1 MPLIFVSGPPCQG
14 FSISWS
20 RQPVDPKN
28 QLLMAVARAIGT
40 LKPKCALIENVAR
53 VLAHPHNKRLQQF
66 RETISSAGYSVQSLV
81 LDAVEFGVAQR
92 RRPPFFLITENQFT
106 AHDTTVLLQDL

>member
-28 QLLMAVARAIGT
+28 QLLMAAARAIGT
-40 LKPKCALIENVAR
+40 LKPKCALIENAAR
-53 VLAHPHNKRLQQF
+53 ALAHPHNKRLQQF

-81 LDAVEFGVAQR
+81 LDAVESGDAQKR
-92 RRPPFFLITENQFT
+92 RCAFFFFT
-106 AHDTTVLLQDL
+106 DNHEDAGGS